1 MDEKR
6 LKPLS
11 DTAAQILDLYHQLS
25 PERKWEF
32 MALVKELSL
41 TTPAE
46 SSAGQVSAF
55 QQDS

>member
-1 MDEKR
+1 MDEKK

-11 DTAAQILDLYHQLS
+11 DTAAQILALYRQLS
-25 PERKWEF
+25 PGRKREF

-41 TTPAE
+41 TTPTE